1 MEFEMISDKQIK
13 INYFKV
19 KKICEDINLALDK
32 GYVVINNNKIVINPK
47 YRFIFEEPDWN
58 DLQNHIWF
66 NEITLVGIGYFE
78 PDESLREIKKYWSQ
92 WYAIPQ
98 TDIVKFI

>member
-1 MEFEMISDKQIK
+1 
-13 INYFKV
+13 V
-19 KKICEDINLALDK
+19 
-32 GYVVINNNKIVINPK
+32 
-47 YRFIFEEPDWN
+47 
-58 DLQNHIWF
+58 QNHIWLS
-66 NEITLVGIGYFE
+66 EITFAGNDYFE